1 LESKGATQLRFRN
14 RCSPAFCLLATIA
27 WHLPGAALATDG
39 CRPLGYGKAELL
51 ELRADDF
58 AIEDPGKRQQFALEL
73 IDCLDN
79 PDPVLRDQVAYEGFA
94 TLLRGR
100 QLDSDTIRQLRT
112 ALLEQLESTD
122 DEPGF
127 RRPFAA
133 LVLSELARA
142 DRIEPVFT
150 DAERAELVTAACDY
164 MRSIDDYRGFDET
177 EGWRHGVAHDADLL
191 MQLALNP
198 ALDRNQL
205 IRIRDAVA
213 SQVAPPGMHFYV
225 YGESGR
231 LGRPVLFIAMRE
243 EFTDEEWADWFE
255 SIASPEPFAAW
266 GEVFSSQAGLAKL
279 HNTRAFLQVI
289 YVNATAS
296 DQEALAPL
304 GSASLEALRTLP

>member
-1 LESKGATQLRFRN
+1 MRFGN
-14 RCSPAFCLLATIA
+14 RFLPAFCLLGAIA
-27 WHLPGAALATDG
+27 WHLPGAALATEE

-51 ELRADDF
+51 DLRAQEF
-58 AIEDPGKRQQFALEL
+58 AIDDPAERQRFVLDL
-73 IDCLDN
+73 LDCLAN

-112 ALLEQLESTD
+112 ALLGQMTATD
-122 DEPGF
+122 DESGF
-127 RRPFAA
+127 QRPFAA
-133 LVLSELARA
+133 LVLSEVARA
-142 DRIEPVFT
+142 DRIEPMFT
-150 DAERAELVTAACDY
+150 DEERAGLVTAACDY

-198 ALDRNQL
+198 ALDRDQL
-205 IRIRDAVA
+205 IHIRDAVA
-213 SQVAPPGMHFYV
+213 SQVAPPGNHFYV

-231 LGRPVLFIAMRE
+231 LARPILFVAMRE
-243 EFTDEEWADWFE
+243 EFTNDEWADWFE

-296 DQEALAPL
+296 DNAALAPL
-304 GSASLEALRTLP
+304 RSASLEALRKLP